1 MSLLR
6 LFWYVTS
13 PIWKNIILRYQI
25 EVQNWANWAI
35 RPNFWV
41 YKEYYYFSTPPF
53 SFWLLIRVIWSTIPM
68 TWLILNFRDFL
79 GKGGRNLGPDKTLG
93 GQFFKKKFFSQRPIY
108 LQQGYQFWW
117 HFNNFYS
124 LFLKT
129 YEPGPAPIK
138 STTVGGVLIRSSP
151 PPKISKKWNVPPP
164 LLIGQWEYIKRQPH
178 VYSSIIFSGLCW
190 HQV

>member
-1 MSLLR
+1 MIYIVGFVSLLR

-25 EVQNWANWAI
+25 EVQNWAI

-93 GQFFKKKFFSQRPIY
+93 GRFFKKKFF
-108 LQQGYQFWW
+108 
-117 HFNNFYS
+117 
-124 LFLKT
+124 FLKDLS
-129 YEPGPAPIK
+129 IC
-138 STTVGGVLIRSSP
+138 
-151 PPKISKKWNVPPP
+151 SKGTNFGD
-164 LLIGQWEYIKRQPH
+164 I
-178 VYSSIIFSGLCW
+178 SIISTPYFSKPTNQGLPLSNQPLCPLYY
-190 HQV
+190 